1 MNRNLVGSLP
11 ASMQPSRHFSKIIS
25 IFDSGAPTVMSPSAY
40 MPVFLAVTGP
50 AVAMRIGGGSA
61 GIVHSRVV
69 SSLKYLPSCLTSL
82 PLNSL
87 RMISIA
93 SNIRAI
99 RSGVSGQ

>member
-1 MNRNLVGSLP
+1 M
-11 ASMQPSRHFSKIIS
+11 
-25 IFDSGAPTVMSPSAY
+25 DSGAPTVMSPSAY
-40 MPVFLAVTGP
+40 MPVFLAVIGP
-50 AVAMRIGGGSA
+50 AVAMRMGGGSA
-61 GIVHSRVV
+61 GIVQSRVV

-93 SNIRAI
+93 SNIRAM